1 MFGCGCYKRLNKAV
15 QYYNYISLQY
25 IALFIRKIV
34 TRYCIAYLP
43 CPNSTVPKK
52 KAIGIN
58 SLKFTIKTE
67 LAKSANIDV

>member
-1 MFGCGCYKRLNKAV
+1 M

-34 TRYCIAYLP
+34 TRYRIVYLP
-43 CPNSTVPKK
+43 CPNSTVPK

-67 LAKSANIDV
+67 LAKSAKIDV